1 MKNLLKI
8 FGIIAL
14 VAVIGFSMV
23 ACDNGTTSGGGGGL
37 VLDSGWAWTDFFAYG
52 AENSDGYIFRANGT
66 VLSINNYDG
75 PWKVDGTFTYTVS
88 GNIITM
94 DGQSASYTIS
104 GDSLLI
110 VGGGFSLEFRKTNVG
125 NVQ

>member
-14 VAVIGFSMV
+14 IAIIGVLIV

-37 VLDSGWAWTDFFAYG
+37 VLDNGWAWTTLFEYG
-52 AENSDGYIFRANGT
+52 VRNSDGYIFRANGT
-66 VLSINNYDG
+66 VLFIDNYNG
-75 PWKVDGTFTYTVS
+75 PWKVNETSTYTVS
-88 GNIITM
+88 RNLITI
-94 DGQSASYTIS
+94 GSQSGSYTIS
-104 GDSLLI
+104 GNSLFI
-110 VGGGFSLEFRKTNVG
+110 VSSGRGWELRKTNVG